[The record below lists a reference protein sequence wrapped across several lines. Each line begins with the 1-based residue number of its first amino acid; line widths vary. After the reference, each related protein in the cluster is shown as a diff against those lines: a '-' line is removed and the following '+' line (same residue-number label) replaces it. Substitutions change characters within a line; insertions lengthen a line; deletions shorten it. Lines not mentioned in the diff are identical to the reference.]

1 MIRST
6 FLALALVPTPSL
18 SAASS
23 VPPAPAAAFAQEP
36 KPAEKPDKTE
46 EIKKL
51 CADFEGLIT
60 QRGKKDDDAC
70 KLIDQMLTKFEHA
83 GPKDRE
89 AIVGALAKSFDQ
101 KRVPNEE
108 EGEDAAKVYKLYTTA
123 VVAMSRMG
131 PESVKPLQ
139 KLIGDRG
146 HKANLDLLR
155 HAILSL
161 GKTKD
166 PGSVAFL
173 LDLRNHKDNVLVAS
187 AAEALGNYG
196 ELALEKRKQVFEDL
210 LKVLM
215 ALKVEVDQAQA
226 GGSPDNDKAERYQTI
241 SGPILGTLQRLSGHE
256 EREPEKWQAWWNNNK
271 KKKWPVD

>member
-1 MIRST
+1 MIRSS
-6 FLALALVPTPSL
+6 FLVLALVPTPFFAL
-18 SAASS
+18 APLTPASS
-23 VPPAPAAAFAQEP
+23 AQEAKPAA
-36 KPAEKPDKTE
+36 KPDKTE
-46 EIKKL
+46 EIRKL
-51 CADFEGLIT
+51 CADYDGLIA

-70 KLIDQMLTKFEHA
+70 KLIEQMLVKFGDC

-89 AIVGALAKSFDQ
+89 ALVAALAKSFDQ

-108 EGEDAAKVYKLYTTA
+108 EGEDPAKVYKLYTTA

-139 KLIGDRG
+139 KLIGDRT

-155 HAILSL
+155 RAILSL

-166 PGSVAFL
+166 AGSVQFL
-173 LDLRNHKDNVLVAS
+173 LDLRNHKDNVLVAA
-187 AAEALGNYG
+187 AAEALGEYG
-196 ELALEKRKQVFEDL
+196 DLPLEKRKQIFEDL

-215 ALKVEVDQAQA
+215 ALKVEVDGAQA
-226 GGSPDNDKAERYQTI
+226 GGTPDNDKSERYQTI
-241 SGPILGTLQRLSGHE
+241 SGPILGTLQRMSGHE

-271 KKKWPVD
+271 KKKWPVE

>member
-1 MIRST
+1 MIQSS
-6 FLALALVPTPSL
+6 FLALALVSTPSL
-18 SAASS
+18 ADA
-23 VPPAPAAAFAQEP
+23 PLAAPAAAVIGAQDP
-36 KPAEKPDKTE
+36 KPAAKPDKTE

-51 CADFEGLIT
+51 CADFDALIT
-60 QRGKKDDDAC
+60 QRGKKDDEAC
-70 KLIDQMLTKFEHA
+70 KLIEPMLVKFPDC

-89 AIVGALAKSFDQ
+89 AIVAALAKSFDQ

-108 EGEDAAKVYKLYTTA
+108 EGEDPAKVYKLYTTA
-123 VVAMSRMG
+123 VVALSRMG

-139 KLIGDRG
+139 KLIGDRA

-155 HAILSL
+155 RAILSL

-166 PGSVAFL
+166 AGSVTFL
-173 LDLRNHKDNVLVAS
+173 LDLRNHKDNVLVAA
-187 AAEALGNYG
+187 AAEALGEYG
-196 ELALEKRKQVFEDL
+196 DLALDKRKQIFEDL

-226 GGSPDNDKAERYQTI
+226 GGTPDNDKNERYQTI